1 MAQFPGLSL
10 TAQGNKMILR
20 ASTGKVAD
28 RLIVTKAIIGDG
40 QLNTSIEGLTRL
52 VSAKLEIGLS
62 QVKELAN
69 GRMQLQFNFDNK
81 KVDTGFYW
89 REVGLYAK
97 SGDSGEEKLIGY
109 SNAKGLTSYI
119 PDKTNAL
126 PMQRLVIALGVGDN
140 PNVKGSVDLTSAI
153 TLEQLEE
160 AINQHNTDANAHDK
174 RFAKYLPL
182 AGGTVT
188 GDIKLNNA
196 AVAFN
201 NGNNTYDA
209 KIRVASNGNFDVGVT
224 EDSANKNATNQLL
237 LHSQNRPK
245 WYNSA
250 DGGKQLAIVDDIDA
264 AKNSLIAAMNKY
276 LPLAGGTV
284 TGDIKLNNA
293 AVAFN
298 NGNNTYDAKIR
309 VASNG
314 NFDVGVTEDSAN
326 KNATNQLLLHSQN
339 RPKWYNSA
347 DGGKQLAIVDDIDAA
362 KNSLI
367 ATMNNYLPL
376 TGGTVT
382 GAINFI
388 NGSFKGQISLK
399 PNGNLDLGSLETK
412 CSVLNSRERPLWY
425 TGDARGGMLALTRDI
440 VPDPTQCVNLYDAKS
455 EGYYDGRPQGT
466 INLKLPYTDYDY
478 LIIVLSAD
486 SGQFMGVSQIN
497 VSWLEKTRKM
507 SVGTGLEIIN
517 IATVGNF
524 YWGINNKSTPTNMI
538 TNSGYENSHIWEI
551 WGYKITR

>member
-174 RFAKYLPL
+174 RFA
-182 AGGTVT
+182 
-188 GDIKLNNA
+188 
-196 AVAFN
+196 
-201 NGNNTYDA
+201 
-209 KIRVASNGNFDVGVT
+209 
-224 EDSANKNATNQLL
+224 
-237 LHSQNRPK
+237 
-245 WYNSA
+245 
-250 DGGKQLAIVDDIDA
+250 
-264 AKNSLIAAMNKY
+264 KY

>member
-10 TAQGNKMILR
+10 TAQGNKMIIR

-69 GRMQLQFNFDNK
+69 GQMQLQFNFDNK

-153 TLEQLEE
+153 TIEQLEE
-160 AINQHNTDANAHDK
+160 AINQHNTDTNAHDA

-188 GDIKLNNA
+188 GNIKLNNA
-196 AVAFN
+196 AIGFN

-209 KIRVASNGNFDVGVT
+209 KIRIASNGNFDIGVT

-237 LHSQNRPK
+237 LHSQNKPK
-245 WYNSA
+245 WYNSGMGSKEIA
-250 DGGKQLAIVDDIDA
+250 TTEDITNETSKYLLLAGGTITGDVNFANGAWVLFTNNNNVGGIRMLPNGTMDVGVNSQGTAPNINLCSNNRPGWYSPSAGVKQIAIVEEIDA
-264 AKNSLIAAMNKY
+264 AKKSLI
-276 LPLAGGTV
+276 
-284 TGDIKLNNA
+284 
-293 AVAFN
+293 
-298 NGNNTYDAKIR
+298 
-309 VASNG
+309 
-314 NFDVGVTEDSAN
+314 E
-326 KNATNQLLLHSQN
+326 
-339 RPKWYNSA
+339 
-347 DGGKQLAIVDDIDAA
+347 
-362 KNSLI
+362 
-367 ATMNNYLPL
+367 TMNNYLPKA
-376 TGGTVT
+376 GGTVT
-382 GAINFI
+382 GAIDFTRENL
-388 NGSFKGQISLK
+388 KGHIELK
-399 PNGNLDLGSLETK
+399 PNGNLDFGSLETK
-412 CSVLNSRERPLWY
+412 CAVLNSRERPLWY
-425 TGDARGGMLALTRDI
+425 TGDSRGGMLALTRDVI
-440 VPDPTQCVNLYDAKS
+440 PDPTQCVNLYDAKS
-455 EGYYDGRPQGT
+455 EGYQTGRDRGT
-466 INLKLPYTDYDY
+466 FNLKAPYTDYDF

-486 SGQFMGVSQIN
+486 NGQFMGLSQIN
-497 VSWLEKTRKM
+497 VSWFEKVRKM
-507 SVGTGLEIIN
+507 SIGTGLEIIN
-517 IATVGNF
+517 IATVANCW
-524 YWGINNKSTPTNMI
+524 WGISNKSTPTKMI
-538 TNSGYENSHIWEI
+538 TNDGYENSHLWEV

>member
-1 MAQFPGLSL
+1 MAKYPAVITTMAGTNATAEANASKQALIFTKIVIGAGNPPASIPRATAL
-10 TAQGNKMILR
+10 TDK
-20 ASTGKVAD
+20 
-28 RLIVTKAIIGDG
+28 RLELAITKSVKTGDG
-40 QLNTSIEGLTRL
+40 QFMVQGLLSNTNLATGFYAR
-52 VSAKLEIGLS
+52 EIGLMAK
-62 QVKELAN
+62 VGEN
-69 GRMQLQFNFDNK
+69 GREILFSYTNGGNY
-81 KVDTGFYW
+81 VD
-89 REVGLYAK
+89 
-97 SGDSGEEKLIGY
+97 
-109 SNAKGLTSYI
+109 YI
-119 PDKTNAL
+119 PDKNTPMDSYTFTITTVIGNAEKV
-126 PMQRLVIALGVGDN
+126 QAIVSD
-140 PNVKGSVDLTSAI
+140 KGLASIHDLNA
-153 TLEQLEE
+153 
-160 AINQHNTDANAHDK
+160 HNTDEHAHDI

-188 GDIKLNNA
+188 GNINLNNA
-196 AVAFN
+196 AVGFN
-201 NGNNTYDA
+201 NGNNPYDA
-209 KIRVASNGNFDVGVT
+209 KIRVGANGNFDIGVT
-224 EDSANKNATNQLL
+224 EDAGNKNATNQLL

-250 DGGKQLAIVDDIDA
+250 DGSKQLAIVDEIEA
-264 AKNSLIAAMNKY
+264 AKNSLIAAMNNY
-276 LPLAGGTV
+276 LPLA
-284 TGDIKLNNA
+284 
-293 AVAFN
+293 
-298 NGNNTYDAKIR
+298 
-309 VASNG
+309 
-314 NFDVGVTEDSAN
+314 
-326 KNATNQLLLHSQN
+326 
-339 RPKWYNSA
+339 
-347 DGGKQLAIVDDIDAA
+347 
-362 KNSLI
+362 
-367 ATMNNYLPL
+367 
-376 TGGTVT
+376 GGTVT

-388 NGSFKGQISLK
+388 NGSFKGQIALK

>member
-160 AINQHNTDANAHDK
+160 AINQHNIDTNAHDDL
-174 RFAKYLPL
+174 FAKYLPLTGGTVTGNIKLNNAAVGFNNGTGTYDAKIRIASNGNFDIGVTEDSTNKNATAQLLLHSQNKPKWYNSDMGGKEIATTEDITNETSKYLPL

-188 GDIKLNNA
+188 G
-196 AVAFN
+196 
-201 NGNNTYDA
+201 
-209 KIRVASNGNFDVGVT
+209 
-224 EDSANKNATNQLL
+224 
-237 LHSQNRPK
+237 
-245 WYNSA
+245 
-250 DGGKQLAIVDDIDA
+250 AIDFTRG
-264 AKNSLIAAMNKY
+264 SL
-276 LPLAGGTV
+276 
-284 TGDIKLNNA
+284 
-293 AVAFN
+293 
-298 NGNNTYDAKIR
+298 
-309 VASNG
+309 
-314 NFDVGVTEDSAN
+314 
-326 KNATNQLLLHSQN
+326 
-339 RPKWYNSA
+339 
-347 DGGKQLAIVDDIDAA
+347 
-362 KNSLI
+362 
-367 ATMNNYLPL
+367 
-376 TGGTVT
+376 
-382 GAINFI
+382 
-388 NGSFKGQISLK
+388 KGHIELK
-399 PNGNLDLGSLETK
+399 PNGNLDFGSLETK
-412 CSVLNSRERPLWY
+412 CAVLNSRERPLWY
-425 TGDARGGMLALTRDI
+425 TGDSRGGMLALTRDVI
-440 VPDPTQCVNLYDAKS
+440 PDPTQCVNLYDAKS
-455 EGYYDGRPQGT
+455 EGYQTGRNRGT
-466 INLKLPYTDYDY
+466 FNLKAPYTDYDF

-486 SGQFMGVSQIN
+486 NGQFMGLSQIN
-497 VSWLEKTRKM
+497 VSWFEKVRKM
-507 SVGTGLEIIN
+507 SIGTGLEIIN
-517 IATVGNF
+517 IATVADCW
-524 YWGINNKSTPTNMI
+524 WGISNKSTPTKMI
-538 TNSGYENSHIWEI
+538 TNDGYENSHLWEI